1 MRKSIRSSN
10 SLPIWEPIGSG
21 LLQGGPRCPWVVRWG
36 RPQPRQCPTKWTRGR
51 SPRKSMG
58 YWWDIDG
65 IQSWNIWNLEKWMNW
80 MVMNLGFQVFVST
93 CSNTL
98 TNKNGN
104 VGTQDSRGKCHGN
117 LPKSMI
123 YLFNIFQRWHFPRQ
137 TVRLSTA
144 KRIQNMGA
152 LIQPHNRQNLF
163 VFLSSISHI
172 SPSHFFG
179 APSCG

>member
-1 MRKSIRSSN
+1 MGAHWLRTAPRRSKVPMSGA
-10 SLPIWEPIGSG
+10 LGSPPAEAMPNEMDKG
-21 LLQGGPRCPWVVRWG
+21 TLTSEIHGIL
-36 RPQPRQCPTKWTRGR
+36 
-51 SPRKSMG
+51 MG

-123 YLFNIFQRWHFPRQ
+123 YLFNIFQHWHFPRQ